1 MMKLRFPAT
10 FLASLMAT
18 GVVVEGANLS
28 YSNPTVLLRPM
39 GEIRQMENNAKG
51 EIKKVPAVKAETAD
65 EALNDRPF
73 KRSKNGDFVIES
85 SNTRK
90 MNSKKSRKQLN
101 HFTWTGN
108 NTKGTS
114 TGVWY
119 ARDPDY

>member
-1 MMKLRFPAT
+1 
-10 FLASLMAT
+10 MAT